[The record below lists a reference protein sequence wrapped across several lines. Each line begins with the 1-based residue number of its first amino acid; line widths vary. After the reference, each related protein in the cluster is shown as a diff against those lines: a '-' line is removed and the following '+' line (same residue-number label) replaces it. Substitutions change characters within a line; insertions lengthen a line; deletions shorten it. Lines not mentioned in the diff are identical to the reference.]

1 MGAASQRTEA
11 TTKSRSGAR
20 SGARSHTMAS
30 PYSQFPLSL
39 TWSCLLPSCTTPS
52 SAHARRACAF
62 SSALTADESHYASHR
77 EHDEAACVN
86 LRSVPAA
93 SAVSRLLSRCLCR
106 LLYRSI
112 MNAGSA
118 ECRFQLMRLQY
129 TMPSICPYLIMRFAT
144 MIGDQ
149 YSGLPGRTAI

>member
-1 MGAASQRTEA
+1 M
-11 TTKSRSGAR
+11 
-20 SGARSHTMAS
+20 
-30 PYSQFPLSL
+30 
-39 TWSCLLPSCTTPS
+39 
-52 SAHARRACAF
+52 
-62 SSALTADESHYASHR
+62 
-77 EHDEAACVN
+77 N

-118 ECRFQLMRLQY
+118 ECKFQLMRLQY
-129 TMPSICPYLIMRFAT
+129 TIPSIYPYLIMRFAT